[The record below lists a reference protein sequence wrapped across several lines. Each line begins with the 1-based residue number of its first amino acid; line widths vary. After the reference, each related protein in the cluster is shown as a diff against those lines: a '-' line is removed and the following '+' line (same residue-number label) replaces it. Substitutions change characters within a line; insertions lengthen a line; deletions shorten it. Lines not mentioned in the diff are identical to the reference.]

1 MFFAHDTSATDVA
14 RRFDPRAKAVAY
26 LCLSALVL
34 LATRV
39 YIALAIC
46 SVLVGLLVGL
56 RLVRPWLRMFWVL
69 LPTLLL
75 LGVVVYW
82 LDGPASALAA
92 LLRVLALVMAG
103 VLFFATTP
111 PEELGEALLVNGLAP
126 QAAFLLEGTM
136 RFVPTMGK
144 LLREVRDAQAS
155 RGIRFDGLHLL
166 KNGPALL
173 APLLVNALRFADTLA
188 EALEARGFGSP
199 LRTPLRAYRFGV
211 QDWLLTGGVAVLC
224 TAVAAWSILR

>member
-1 MFFAHDTSATDVA
+1 MSRQPDKMPRTVDHSRPSCVTPRQREPRSCWRPTIPTGRSRSAHGGLSLPRAGSSPMGRRSRSVPGRRSWRWRICAYHALCAYMAWAKCRMVHMFFAHDTSATDVA

-46 SVLVGLLVGL
+46 IVLVGLLVGL
-56 RLVRPWLRMFWVL
+56 RLVRPWLRVFRVL

-103 VLFFATTP
+103 GVFFLP
-111 PEELGEALLVNGLAP
+111 PPPCGRGE
-126 QAAFLLEGTM
+126 
-136 RFVPTMGK
+136 
-144 LLREVRDAQAS
+144 
-155 RGIRFDGLHLL
+155 
-166 KNGPALL
+166 
-173 APLLVNALRFADTLA
+173 
-188 EALEARGFGSP
+188 
-199 LRTPLRAYRFGV
+199 
-211 QDWLLTGGVAVLC
+211 
-224 TAVAAWSILR
+224 